1 MATKTFEEL
10 KQLAIQI
17 RDEKTNKANTAT
29 RIGTQMIEHLNKL
42 EQEYY
47 NKDDVAEQLKT
58 RDDELARLDKMTTEY
73 NVSVLHPT
81 SGSGGSNKYT
91 LETAIAQVPSKYRSV
106 GIKCAFINDSGKPE
120 CWKYQ
125 GGSWVATSFVKEAD
139 GGNKIL
145 KWVTDVATTRKQVA
159 LSERKTGMQIS
170 YNHPGLGKICE
181 QYIGTNLADT
191 YWAADGNWDRILTEL
206 DYEKR
211 GYSVFKEFVG
221 LKNETG
227 NLIGSSNSEY
237 AVQYTD
243 ISDADYIDAIVR
255 SVTPTQG
262 GITFWDTNKSK
273 IKTYLC
279 NEGQYIDGN
288 NFRFFLKK
296 PVNAK
301 FISVGAYQASDDIN
315 YLKLIKTP
323 TGNDII
329 DLDKKNL
336 ENSVSIQNINQE
348 LSPIKKD
355 AELITVIADDYT
367 RLIDK
372 NGISIDSN
380 FDFAPNTLKL
390 IPIKDCTIIE
400 WCAKVFAPTS
410 PAVRLYGKDHKTA
423 IKEIIGTDGSK
434 IENSIYAGT
443 IDLSSDEFSTD
454 KPYYVAIGCYLPS
467 GFTDKLYLRLL
478 KKLPKDAITGVREP
492 IINYMGAVRVNNIT
506 DYFTNYWGKNT
517 NKWWYNIGNDLYAE
531 SNTVVVVI
539 TAQAKFSRNDL
550 DNLGLSDAKELFIR
564 RKFIGKLSRNFIS
577 ISDGT
582 TTVEHGFNKPN
593 TNVLPYYGEDAVRI
607 DVSSLDLK
615 SCKELT
621 VILDNGFQEG
631 SDDDYKRGIT
641 EIGLFKEMYYGDRP
655 IVSCDYKS
663 SYCELDEYTFF
674 GQEELKDA
682 VEKVRDGGTLYIR
695 EGDYIINEGFVIKK
709 SINII
714 GNGKVR
720 LLGGKMIKSATP
732 QGTDNVYTLTVN
744 NDEVGYV
751 GGTFIYQHD
760 IPDKETLIPAT
771 ERMHLYDDN
780 QQYRLPSTRIWKT
793 DDISK
798 VLTPQENGRLYYHI
812 DTNTNLMTFRISD
825 GSSLQDNPVF
835 IYKRT
840 YSALGSLAKAD
851 YNIVCSWDNIML
863 QNITNMY
870 SALSFNGFNNLIV
883 DNVKVFC
890 VANCPVRVTTNL
902 GVNNRFS
909 RFEVGGGFE
918 DGLDFG
924 QPIPIEGGLF
934 ARADRAEFSFENC
947 WFHDNFGDG
956 ISEHGNPRAYVR
968 DSVFEYNGISG
979 ATPAGGETLYVN
991 CIFRRNGWDSG
1002 RRGGLQVLPAD
1013 TNSHVVCIGCVSVDN
1028 QGDDYS
1034 ILSSIHT
1041 AKDISLQL
1049 YNCVSLQTD
1058 DTTNDSYALS
1068 GNVTAGRK
1076 GVLGLYNF
1084 VTNRKNKWKGSKD
1097 NITIVQAPTV
1107 ID

>member
-1 MATKTFEEL
+1 MATQTYEQLIAGANKIKENEL
-10 KQLAIQI
+10 PESNTHDIVGEQLLQM
-17 RDEKTNKANTAT
+17 TNKMQEESKKIT
-29 RIGTQMIEHLNKL
+29 ELNISNL
-42 EQEYY
+42 Y
-47 NKDDVAEQLKT
+47 
-58 RDDELARLDKMTTEY
+58 
-73 NVSVLHPT
+73 PT
-81 SGSGGSNKYT
+81 NGVDGSNRYD
-91 LETAIAQVPSKYRSV
+91 LAGAIAQVPAEYMTIV
-106 GIKCAFINDSGKPE
+106 GLKITFINN
-120 CWKYQ
+120 
-125 GGSWVATSFVKEAD
+125 ATSLVETWVYNGSTFTTTTNWTQGSGS

-145 KWVTDVATTRKQVA
+145 EWNIDVATTRKQV
-159 LSERKTGMQIS
+159 LLQDRKKLLQIS
-170 YNHPGLGKICE
+170 YKHPDLGMVCE
-181 QYIGTNLADT
+181 QYIGEDVKDI

-211 GYSVFKEFVG
+211 GYSVIKEYAG
-221 LKNETG
+221 LKNDEG
-227 NLIGSSNSEY
+227 ISIGTNTADMSQVKVDVSQ
-237 AVQYTD
+237 V
-243 ISDADYIDAIVR
+243 DYIDAVIR
-255 SVTPTQG
+255 SFLPTQNG
-262 GITFWDTNKSK
+262 LIFYKNDNTVISSHTSN
-273 IKTYLC
+273 T
-279 NEGQYIDGN
+279 GQYIDGN
-288 NFRFFLKK
+288 NFRFFCKK
-296 PVNAK
+296 PTEA
-301 FISVGAYQASDDIN
+301 AYIKLAAYNASDDIN
-315 YLKLIKTP
+315 YLKLIKAP
-323 TGNDII
+323 TGKDIV
-329 DLDKKNL
+329 DLDTRIS
-336 ENSVSIQNINQE
+336 ENNINIQKIKNE
-348 LSPIKKD
+348 LTPIKED
-355 AELITVIADDYT
+355 VELITVVAEDYAG
-367 RLIDK
+367 LVDK
-372 NGISIDSN
+372 NRITVDSN
-380 FDFAPNTLKL
+380 SNFATETLKL
-390 IPIKDCTIIE
+390 IPIKECNIIE
-400 WCAKVFAPTS
+400 WCAKVFN
-410 PAVRLYGKDHKTA
+410 PASTAVKLYGKDHKTV
-423 IKEIIGTDGSK
+423 IKNIIGTDGSK
-434 IENSIYAGT
+434 IENLIYAGT
-443 IDLSSDEFSTD
+443 IDLSSDEFSTN
-454 KPYYVAIGCYLPS
+454 KPYYIAIGCYLPS

-492 IINYMGAVRVNNIT
+492 IINYMGAVRVTNVR
-506 DYFTNYWGKNT
+506 DYFTNYWGNEA

-531 SNTVVVVI
+531 SHTTNVGI
-539 TAQAKFSRNDL
+539 TAQAKFSRNDI

-564 RKFIGKLSRNFIS
+564 RKFIGKLSSSFIS

-582 TTVEHGFNKPN
+582 TTVEHGYGKPN
-593 TNVLPYYGEDAVRI
+593 TNVSPYYGEDAVRI

-621 VILDNGFQEG
+621 VILNNGFQKG

-771 ERMHLYDDN
+771 ERIHLYDDN

-793 DDISK
+793 NDISK

-812 DTNTNLMTFRISD
+812 DTDTNLMTFRISD

-835 IYKRT
+835 IYKKA
-840 YSALGSLAKAD
+840 YSMFGSIAKAD
-851 YNIVCSWDNIML
+851 YNIVCSWDNIKL

-870 SALSFNGFNNLIV
+870 SALTFNGFNNLEV

-890 VANCPVRVTTNL
+890 IANCPVRATSNVGL
-902 GVNNRFS
+902 NNRFS

-918 DGLDFG
+918 DGVDFG
-924 QPIPIEGGLF
+924 QPIPIDGGLF

-956 ISEHGNPRAYVR
+956 ISEHGNPRVYVK

-1002 RRGGLQVLPAD
+1002 RRGGLQVQPAD
-1013 TNSHVVCIGCVSVDN
+1013 TNSHVVCIGCISVDN

-1049 YNCVSLQTD
+1049 YNCASLQTD

-1107 ID
+1107 IE